1 MKVAIASVYYYEN
14 YGSMLQAYA
23 TQKVLD
29 KMGIVNETINIEG
42 ISREI
47 NNKRKR
53 YFIFAS
59 FTSRIFFVKAAKLFD
74 KIYKKFGKREYVRN
88 SQIRKEMFEQF
99 KKEKFRLT
107 RRTETLSELST
118 MSREYDAV
126 IVGSDQLWLPVN
138 IAADFFT
145 LSFVPDGVKRISYA
159 TSFGQSNLPRHIKNK
174 ARNFLEKFYAISVRE
189 SAGKKIVEELTN
201 KKVSI
206 VCDPTMLLSKKE
218 WLENIET
225 EKVIKEKYIFCYF
238 LGRNRKHRD
247 YVSKLKKNVG
257 IKIIAIPHADEY
269 VRFDEKYSDVNL
281 YAVGPKE
288 FLSLINNAEYIC
300 TDSFHAIVFSILF
313 HKKFFCFKRYRKEN
327 IYSTNNRI
335 ESLLG
340 YLGIK
345 ERIISVEDC
354 DVNDLTRMNIDYT
367 DVDNRI
373 NKLKSRSLDFI
384 RSSLIC

>member
-29 KMGIVNETINIEG
+29 KMGIENETINIDG

-59 FTSRIFFVKAAKLFD
+59 FTSGILFVKVAKLFD
-74 KIYKKFGKREYVRN
+74 KIHKKFGKGEYVRN
-88 SQIRKEMFEQF
+88 SQIRKEMFVQY

-107 RRTETLSELST
+107 KRTEKLLELSV
-118 MSREYDAV
+118 MCSEYDAV

-159 TSFGQSNLPRHIKNK
+159 TSFGQSKLPRHIKNK
-174 ARNFLEKFYAISVRE
+174 ARKFLGKFDAISVRE
-189 SAGKKIVEELTN
+189 NTGKKIVEELTN
-201 KKVSI
+201 KNASI
-206 VCDPTMLLSKKE
+206 VCDPTMLLSKTE
-218 WLENIET
+218 WLENIGNER
-225 EKVIKEKYIFCYF
+225 VIEGKYIFCYF
-238 LGRNRKHRD
+238 LGRNKKHRD

-257 IKIIAIPHADEY
+257 VKIVAIPHADEY

-300 TDSFHAIVFSILF
+300 TDSFHATVFSILF

-335 ESLLG
+335 ESLLD

-354 DVNDLTRMNIDYT
+354 DGYDLTRMNIDYE

-373 NKLKSRSLDFI
+373 NKLKSSSLDFI
-384 RSSLIC
+384 KNSLLC

>member
-29 KMGIVNETINIEG
+29 KMGIKNDTINIEG
-42 ISREI
+42 ISKDI

-59 FTSRIFFVKAAKLFD
+59 FTSGILFVKAAKLFD
-74 KIYKKFGKREYVRN
+74 KIYKRFGKGEYVRN
-88 SQIRKEMFEQF
+88 SQIRKEMFLQF
-99 KKEKFRLT
+99 KKEKFSLT
-107 RRTETLSELST
+107 KRAEKLSELSV
-118 MSREYDAV
+118 MCREYNAV

-159 TSFGQSNLPRHIKNK
+159 TSFGQSKLPGHIKNK
-174 ARNFLEKFYAISVRE
+174 ARKFLEKFDAISVRE
-189 SAGKKIVEELTN
+189 YTGKKIVEELTN

-206 VCDPTMLLSKKE
+206 VCDPTMLLSKTE
-218 WLENIET
+218 WLENVDN
-225 EKVIKEKYIFCYF
+225 EKVIEGKYIFCYF

-257 IKIIAIPHADEY
+257 MKIVAIPHADEY
-269 VRFDEKYSDVNL
+269 VRIDEKYSDVNL

-288 FLSLINNAEYIC
+288 FLSLVNNAEYIC
-300 TDSFHAIVFSILF
+300 TDSFHATVFSILF
-313 HKKFFCFKRYRKEN
+313 HKNFFCFKRYRKEN

-340 YLGIK
+340 FLGIK

-354 DVNDLTRMNIDYT
+354 DVNDLTRMNIDYI

-373 NKLKSRSLDFI
+373 NKLKSSSLDFI
-384 RSSLIC
+384 KSSLLC